1 MDLCRTHS
9 GHRCSRGRAV
19 KSPWVAF
26 SFHDLFD
33 CRYYARMT
41 AVQQAIYWAML
52 GEQATGGPL
61 PEDPSDLAFFATRR
75 TRDLSEDDF
84 LVAWV
89 PPLTDCFTSGPD
101 GLINPRMAHEAEMAE
116 ARSRNGRAAID
127 ARWAKEKKGGSTPV
141 SPPKNDSATS
151 TGHNR
156 TGQDRTQ
163 EEEGANAPAPQAE
176 QTTRRKRTN
185 RLANLN
191 EACDK
196 IEAPGWLR
204 TALSGYMTAR
214 KDAKF
219 KPWSV
224 ALWIDEA
231 KQVLPMGEEAGSRL
245 CMKASKK
252 PWAMIVYEDQSG
264 SNAQQAS
271 AQAPSRAGAVQPSKF
286 TRTLSRTEKNGHVST
301 LMRAYAEIEGHAV
314 KSTAEMMAWGW
325 AKEYAFM
332 PDLDQREAYKPK
344 PERQP
349 DLIIQPDLKQLP
361 Y

>member
-1 MDLCRTHS
+1 
-9 GHRCSRGRAV
+9 
-19 KSPWVAF
+19 
-26 SFHDLFD
+26 
-33 CRYYARMT
+33 MT

-196 IEAPGWLR
+196 IEAPEWLR
-204 TALSGYMTAR
+204 TALLGYMTAR

-252 PWAMIVYEDQSG
+252 PWAMIVYEDQCG

-271 AQAPSRAGAVQPSKF
+271 AQAPSRGSYYKGAP
-286 TRTLSRTEKNGHVST
+286 L
-301 LMRAYAEIEGHAV
+301 
-314 KSTAEMMAWGW
+314 KSTELNRIRSEIRMRYVKKTGDYLIEDEVAMEMAR
-325 AKEYAFM
+325 ADNDLQAH
-332 PDLDQREAYKPK
+332 DLDWRTGRRNDP
-344 PERQP
+344 PPLNSTPTP
-349 DLIIQPDLKQLP
+349 DILEID
-361 Y
+361 